1 VQQWFLKAANCFVYL
16 YQTILDMKKVLI
28 LLVLFFAFFQS
39 NLLAQTDSLQA
50 YVGRYVFQQGAII
63 PDVSVQLDNGSLV
76 MVAAMGSA
84 ALVKTGVD
92 EFSIPSYSGVAVFKR
107 NNDGKVVG
115 VRIEAMGNILEGNK
129 ENFAL
134 GYFRR
139 LTCLEV
145 R

>member
-1 VQQWFLKAANCFVYL
+1 
-16 YQTILDMKKVLI
+16 MKKLLI
-28 LLVLFFAFFQS
+28 LFVLFFAFTQS
-39 NLLAQTDSLQA
+39 KLFAQTDSLQA
-50 YVGRYVFQQGAII
+50 YVGKYVFQQGAII
-63 PDVSVQLDNGSLV
+63 PDVSVQVDNGSLV

-107 NNDGKVVG
+107 NNEGKIVG

-129 ENFAL
+129 ENFAIA
-134 GYFRR
+134 YSRR
-139 LTCLEV
+139 FTRLVV

>member
-1 VQQWFLKAANCFVYL
+1 
-16 YQTILDMKKVLI
+16 MKKHLI
-28 LLVLFFAFFQS
+28 LFVLFFAFTQS
-39 NLLAQTDSLQA
+39 NLFAQSDSLQA

-63 PDVSVQLDNGSLV
+63 PDVSVQVDNGSLV

-107 NNDGKVVG
+107 NNEGKIVG

-129 ENFAL
+129 ENFAIA
-134 GYFRR
+134 YSRR
-139 LTCLEV
+139 FTRLVV

>member
-1 VQQWFLKAANCFVYL
+1 
-16 YQTILDMKKVLI
+16 MKKLFI
-28 LLVLFFAFFQS
+28 LFVLFFALTES
-39 NLLAQTDSLQA
+39 NLFAQSDSLQA

-63 PDVSVQLDNGSLV
+63 PDVSVQVDNGSLV

-107 NNDGKVVG
+107 NNEGKVVG

-129 ENFAL
+129 ENFAIA
-134 GYFRR
+134 YSRKFTR
-139 LTCLEV
+139 LVV

>member
-1 VQQWFLKAANCFVYL
+1 
-16 YQTILDMKKVLI
+16 MKKLFI
-28 LLVLFFAFFQS
+28 LFLLFFALAQS
-39 NLLAQTDSLQA
+39 NLFAQSDSLQA

-63 PDVSVQLDNGSLV
+63 PDVSVQVDNGSLV

-107 NNDGKVVG
+107 NNEGKIVG

-129 ENFAL
+129 ENFAIA
-134 GYFRR
+134 YSRR
-139 LTCLEV
+139 FTRLVV

>member
-1 VQQWFLKAANCFVYL
+1 
-16 YQTILDMKKVLI
+16 MKKLFI
-28 LLVLFFAFFQS
+28 LFVLFFALTQS
-39 NLLAQTDSLQA
+39 NLFAQSDSLQA

-63 PDVSVQLDNGSLV
+63 PDVSVQVDNGSLV

-84 ALVKTGVD
+84 TLVKTGVD

-107 NNDGKVVG
+107 NNEGKIVG

-129 ENFAL
+129 ENFAIA
-134 GYFRR
+134 YSRR
-139 LTCLEV
+139 FTRLVV

>member
-1 VQQWFLKAANCFVYL
+1 
-16 YQTILDMKKVLI
+16 MKKLFI
-28 LLVLFFAFFQS
+28 LFVLFFALTQS
-39 NLLAQTDSLQA
+39 NLFAQSDSLQA

-63 PDVSVQLDNGSLV
+63 PDVSVQVDNGSLV

-107 NNDGKVVG
+107 NNEGKIVG

-129 ENFAL
+129 ENFAIA
-134 GYFRR
+134 YSRR
-139 LTCLEV
+139 FTRLVV